1 MTKRVMNER
10 KLQAA
15 MARLRIGNSVFES
28 TRDAVIIADAG
39 GLIMDVNPAFTAV
52 TGYSREQSV
61 GRHIRFLDSGLTSPS
76 VFAEMQQHLETKEHW
91 VGEVLNRHRHG
102 SVEPEYM
109 SITKVVDLA
118 DSKTFHHVVVVSR
131 LNQLRDDVLTG
142 FPGRILMSHRIAQ
155 SISECQGT
163 GLSMAL
169 MLLTV
174 DQLRTIHE
182 AYGVTQSD
190 LLLRQVADRLRAL
203 ESQSQRVYAIGKNEF
218 GIIFSP
224 TRNIESIN
232 AFADKL
238 LNIVATPFQLQSE
251 PVHISLSV
259 GIALCPEDSSTAE
272 ALMDN
277 AHQALISAQDEGG
290 GQANYFEPQRRQQA
304 HLRHRLISDL
314 KSAAADDKLGIV
326 YQPIID
332 LQTGRLQKAEALIRW
347 RHPEFGQVSPADFIP
362 LAEQNGALIKVIEEW
377 VFHQVFAAL
386 RDIRQRQPHFQMS
399 INLSPVHLLHK
410 DFNVKNVTAQLR
422 EHGVPGDAVV
432 LEMTE
437 GIMMEMNDA
446 LHQRLKALKDSGIQ
460 LAIDDF
466 GTGYSSLSYLHQF
479 DFQLL
484 KIDQSFVRTLS
495 PKSRN
500 AALCEAIISM
510 GHALG
515 MQVVA
520 EGIETQEQFDF
531 FAQRGCDFG
540 QGYFISHPLPLKEL
554 ALMLSEGA
562 T

>member
-1 MTKRVMNER
+1 MRVMNE
-10 KLQAA
+10 KELHAA

-52 TGYSREQSV
+52 TGYSREESV

-76 VFAEMQQHLETKEHW
+76 VFAEMQQHLETKGHW

-102 SVEPEYM
+102 VVEPEYM
-109 SITKVVDLA
+109 SITKVVDSA

-142 FPGRILMSHRIAQ
+142 FPGRILMSHRLVQ
-155 SISECQGT
+155 SISECHGT
-163 GLSMAL
+163 DLSMAL

-174 DQLRTIHE
+174 DQLRAIHE

-190 LLLRQVADRLRAL
+190 LLLRQIADRLRAL
-203 ESQSQRVYAIGKNEF
+203 ESQSQRVYAIGTNEF

-224 TRNIESIN
+224 TKTIESVN

-238 LNIVATPFQLQSE
+238 LNAVATPFQLQSE
-251 PVHISLSV
+251 QVSISLSV
-259 GIALCPEDSSTAE
+259 GIALYPEDSNTAE

-290 GQANYFEPQRRQQA
+290 GRANYFEPQRRQQA
-304 HLRHRLISDL
+304 HLRRRFISDL
-314 KSAAADDKLGIV
+314 QHAVAAEKLNIV

-332 LQTGRLQKAEALIRW
+332 LKTERLQKAEALIRW
-347 RHPEFGQVSPADFIP
+347 SHPERGQISPADFIP

-386 RDIRQRQPHFQMS
+386 REIRRIQPHFQMS

-410 DFNVKNVTAQLR
+410 DFNAQNVAAQLR
-422 EHGVPGDAVV
+422 EHGLPGDAVV

-437 GIMMEMNDA
+437 GIMMEMNDE
-446 LHQRLKALKDSGIQ
+446 LHRRLKALRDSGIN
-460 LAIDDF
+460 LAMDDF

-495 PKSRN
+495 PKSRH

-520 EGIETQEQFDF
+520 EGIESQEHFNF
-531 FAQRGCDFG
+531 FSQRGCDFG
-540 QGYFISHPLPLKEL
+540 QGYFISYPSSLDALKR
-554 ALMLSEGA
+554 MLTEGEI
-562 T
+562 

>member
-1 MTKRVMNER
+1 MNE
-10 KLQAA
+10 KELHSA

-28 TRDAVIIADAG
+28 TRDAVMIADAG

-52 TGYSREQSV
+52 TGYSREESV

-76 VFAEMQQHLETKEHW
+76 VFAEMQQHLETKGHW
-91 VGEVLNRHRHG
+91 AGEVLNRHRHG
-102 SVEPEYM
+102 LIEPEYM
-109 SITKVVDLA
+109 SITKVVDAA
-118 DSKTFHHVVVVSR
+118 DSKAFHHVVVVSR

-142 FPGRILMSHRIAQ
+142 FPGRILMSHRLAQ
-155 SISECQGT
+155 SISECHGT
-163 GLSMAL
+163 DLSMAL

-174 DQLRTIHE
+174 DQLRAIHE

-203 ESQSQRVYAIGKNEF
+203 ESQSQRVYAIGTNEF

-224 TRNIESIN
+224 TKTIESIN

-238 LNIVATPFQLQSE
+238 LNAVATPFQLQSE
-251 PVHISLSV
+251 QVDVSLSV
-259 GIALCPEDSSTAE
+259 GIALYPEDCDTAE

-290 GQANYFEPQRRQQA
+290 GRANYFEPQRRQQA
-304 HLRHRLISDL
+304 HLRRRFISDL
-314 KSAAADDKLGIV
+314 QSAVADEKLNIV

-332 LQTGRLQKAEALIRW
+332 LKTECLQKAEALIRW
-347 RHPEFGQVSPADFIP
+347 SHPEIGQISPADFIP

-386 RDIRQRQPHFQMS
+386 REIRQIHPQFQMS

-410 DFNVKNVTAQLR
+410 DFNAKNVAAQLR
-422 EHGVPGDAVV
+422 EHGLPGDAVV

-437 GIMMEMNDA
+437 GIMMEMNDE
-446 LHQRLKALKDSGIQ
+446 LHQRLKALRDSGIN
-460 LAIDDF
+460 LAMDDF

-495 PKSRN
+495 PKSRH

-520 EGIETQEQFDF
+520 EGIETQEHFDF
-531 FAQRGCDFG
+531 FSQRGCDFG
-540 QGYFISHPLPLKEL
+540 QGYFISYPSSLDALKR
-554 ALMLSEGA
+554 MLTEGEI
-562 T
+562 

>member
-1 MTKRVMNER
+1 MRVMNE
-10 KLQAA
+10 KELHAA

-52 TGYSREQSV
+52 TGYSREESV

-76 VFAEMQQHLETKEHW
+76 VFAEMQQHLETKGHW

-102 SVEPEYM
+102 VVEPEYM
-109 SITKVVDLA
+109 SITKVVDSA

-142 FPGRILMSHRIAQ
+142 FPGRILMSHRLAQ
-155 SISECQGT
+155 SISECHGT
-163 GLSMAL
+163 DLSMAL

-174 DQLRTIHE
+174 DQLRAIHE

-190 LLLRQVADRLRAL
+190 LLLRQIADRLRAL
-203 ESQSQRVYAIGKNEF
+203 ESQSQRVYAIGTNEF

-224 TRNIESIN
+224 TKTIESVN

-238 LNIVATPFQLQSE
+238 LNAVATPFQLQSE
-251 PVHISLSV
+251 QVSISLSV
-259 GIALCPEDSSTAE
+259 GIALYPEDSNTAE

-290 GQANYFEPQRRQQA
+290 GRANYFEPQRRQQA
-304 HLRHRLISDL
+304 HLRRRFISDL
-314 KSAAADDKLGIV
+314 QHAVAAEKLNIV

-332 LQTGRLQKAEALIRW
+332 LKTERLQKAEALIRW
-347 RHPEFGQVSPADFIP
+347 SHPERGQISPADFIP

-386 RDIRQRQPHFQMS
+386 REIRRIQPHFQMS

-410 DFNVKNVTAQLR
+410 DFNAQNVAAQLR
-422 EHGVPGDAVV
+422 EHGLPGDAVV

-437 GIMMEMNDA
+437 GIMMEMNDE
-446 LHQRLKALKDSGIQ
+446 LHRRLKALRDSGIN
-460 LAIDDF
+460 LAMDDF

-495 PKSRN
+495 PKSRH

-520 EGIETQEQFDF
+520 EGIESQEHFNF
-531 FAQRGCDFG
+531 FSQRGCDFG
-540 QGYFISHPLPLKEL
+540 QGYFISYPSSLDALKR
-554 ALMLSEGA
+554 MLTEGEI
-562 T
+562 